1 MVLEQNIWGEAFN
14 SIIVDKISPEQA
26 ADKVIAR
33 IAEIFEEWDR

>member
-1 MVLEQNIWGEAFN
+1 
-14 SIIVDKISPEQA
+14 VDKISPEQA